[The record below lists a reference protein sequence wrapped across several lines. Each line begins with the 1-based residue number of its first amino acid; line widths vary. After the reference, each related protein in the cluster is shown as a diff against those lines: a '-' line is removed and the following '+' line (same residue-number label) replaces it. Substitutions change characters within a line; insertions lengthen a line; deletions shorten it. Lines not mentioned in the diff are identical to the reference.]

1 MIYGLIA
8 LAIIMGFGLMID
20 VFDDGVRV
28 QRPRLKHDEINA
40 IFMAFERIETHKN
53 SDILFLIQQHIIGY
67 QQILTLADKIMID
80 QGAFNRDRL
89 NATNKEIYD
98 LATVWSQH
106 LKDLSHSD
114 IKDYIQSVSA

>member
-8 LAIIMGFGLMID
+8 LAIIMGLGLLID

-28 QRPRLKHDEINA
+28 QKPRLKHDEINA

-53 SDILFLIQQHIIGY
+53 SDILFLLQQHIIGY
-67 QQILTLADKIMID
+67 QQVLTLADKMMMN
-80 QGAFNRDRL
+80 QGTYNRDRL
-89 NATNKEIYD
+89 NAPNNEIYD
-98 LATVWSQH
+98 LATVWSHH

>member
-8 LAIIMGFGLMID
+8 LAIIMGLGLLID
-20 VFDDGVRV
+20 VFDDDVRV
-28 QRPRLKHDEINA
+28 QKPRLKHDEINA
-40 IFMAFERIETHKN
+40 IFMAFERIETHKI
-53 SDILFLIQQHIIGY
+53 SDILFLLHQHIIGY
-67 QQILTLADKIMID
+67 QQVLSLADKMMMN
-80 QGAFNRDRL
+80 QGTFNRDRL

-114 IKDYIQSVSA
+114 IKAYIQTVSA

>member
-28 QRPRLKHDEINA
+28 QRRLIHDEINA
-40 IFMAFERIETHKN
+40 IFMAFEKIEDHKN
-53 SDILFLIQQHIIGY
+53 SDILFLIHQHIIGY
-67 QQILTLADKIMID
+67 QQILTLADKVMMN
-80 QGAFNRDRL
+80 QGTFNRDRL
-89 NATNKEIYD
+89 HATNKEIYD

-114 IKDYIQSVSA
+114 IKDYIQTVSA

>member
-1 MIYGLIA
+1 MIYGIIA

-40 IFMAFERIETHKN
+40 IFMAFEKIEDHKN

-114 IKDYIQSVSA
+114 IKDYIQTVSA

>member
-1 MIYGLIA
+1 MIYGIIA

-28 QRPRLKHDEINA
+28 QKPRLKHDEINA

-53 SDILFLIQQHIIGY
+53 SDILFLIHQHIIGY
-67 QQILTLADKIMID
+67 QQILTLADKMMMN
-80 QGAFNRDRL
+80 QGTFNRDRL

-114 IKDYIQSVSA
+114 IKDYIQTVSA

>member
-8 LAIIMGFGLMID
+8 LAIIMGFGLLID

-28 QRPRLKHDEINA
+28 QKPRLKHDEINA
-40 IFMAFERIETHKN
+40 IFCAFEKIEDHRN
-53 SDILFLIQQHIIGY
+53 SDILFLLQQHIIGY
-67 QQILTLADKIMID
+67 QQVLTLADKMMIN
-80 QGAFNRDRL
+80 QGTFNRDRL
-89 NATNKEIYD
+89 HATNKEIYD

>member
-1 MIYGLIA
+1 MINGLIA

-20 VFDDGVRV
+20 VFDDGARV

-53 SDILFLIQQHIIGY
+53 SDILFLIHQHIIGY
-67 QQILTLADKIMID
+67 QQILTLADKMMMNL
-80 QGAFNRDRL
+80 GTFNRDRL
-89 NATNKEIYD
+89 HATNKEIYD

-114 IKDYIQSVSA
+114 IKDYIQTVSA

>member
-1 MIYGLIA
+1 MINGLIA

-53 SDILFLIQQHIIGY
+53 SDILFLIHQHIIGY
-67 QQILTLADKIMID
+67 QQILTLADKMMMNL
-80 QGAFNRDRL
+80 GTFNRDRL
-89 NATNKEIYD
+89 HATNKEIYD

-114 IKDYIQSVSA
+114 IKDYIQTVSA